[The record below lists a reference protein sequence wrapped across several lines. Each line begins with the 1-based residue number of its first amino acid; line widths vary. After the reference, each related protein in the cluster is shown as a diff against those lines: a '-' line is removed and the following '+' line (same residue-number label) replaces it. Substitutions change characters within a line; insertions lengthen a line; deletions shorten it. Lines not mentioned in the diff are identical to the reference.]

1 MGTEKLRLPAAL
13 FATLELAGCLEGPQ
27 TPAQIKGEQ
36 NREALSQQFDEAC
49 TAYGEAINR
58 LRSLQGSVLQ
68 GKIPDQAA
76 LDAAAQEVETS
87 GGVLDRIVL
96 IRGSIEQT
104 QKLGAQDWRCGEDID
119 GPGHWVSSKTAKNP
133 VGDWIR
139 KMR

>member
-1 MGTEKLRLPAAL
+1 MGTERLRLPAAL

-36 NREALSQQFDEAC
+36 DREALSQQFDEAC
-49 TAYGEAINR
+49 TAYGEAMNG

-68 GKIPDQAA
+68 GKVPNRAA
-76 LDAAAQEVETS
+76 LDAAAREVETS

-96 IRGSIEQT
+96 TRGSIEHAQN
-104 QKLGAQDWRCGEDID
+104 LGRQNWRCGEDAND
-119 GPGHWVSSKTAKNP
+119 PGHWVSSKTAKDP

-139 KMR
+139 RMY

>member
-1 MGTEKLRLPAAL
+1 MGKEIPAAL
-13 FATLELAGCLEGPQ
+13 LATLELAGCFSEGQ

-36 NREALSQQFDEAC
+36 ERGALSQQFDEAC
-49 TAYGEAINR
+49 TAYGEAMNG

-76 LDAAAQEVETS
+76 LDAAAREVEAS

-96 IRGSIEQT
+96 IRGSIEHT
-104 QKLGAQDWRCGEDID
+104 QNLGEQDWRCGEDAD
-119 GPGHWVSSKTAKNP
+119 GPGHWVSSKVAKNP

-139 KMR
+139 RMR